1 MVQFLTALS
10 SDFEGLRVSIL
21 NCSPLSSVDLVVSEL
36 LVEEIRLKSFSEK
49 GIISTFNPSML
60 AVPSKP
66 PSNN

>member
-21 NCSPLSSVDLVVSEL
+21 HCSPLSSVDLVVSEL

-49 GIISTFNPSML
+49 GIISTSNPSML
-60 AVPSKP
+60 AVTSKP